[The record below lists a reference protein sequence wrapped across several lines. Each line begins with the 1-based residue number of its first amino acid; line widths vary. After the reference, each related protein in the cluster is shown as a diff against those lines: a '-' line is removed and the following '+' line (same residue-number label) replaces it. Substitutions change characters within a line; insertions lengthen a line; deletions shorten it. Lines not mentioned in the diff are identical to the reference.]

1 MKPEFLSKELAQKQ
15 FNLSQYDPLGIV
27 GFDNFVLFDGHV
39 EINTD
44 LEEGTFEELFFSDK
58 ESAEGNTLFIVNG
71 NLKVKGDIHFSE
83 GMPCLLVIGDV
94 LCDVLHSFDNVIHVT
109 GDAHIKY
116 AFNGN
121 YNHGSITVEGTTHVP
136 FLLNSDHDSRLNPTP
151 DTIKINY
158 YTNWDDFFQYDY
170 YAEDLYKVV
179 IDELLS
185 EDDELEYDQ
194 FIEVLKSGKS
204 PLKKGVK
211 PSRVL
216 VEEMI
221 AKLANKSKDGEEIKT
236 LDLTEKKLLSL
247 PKTIFEIESLE
258 ELVLEDNGF
267 TELPEEISNLKNLR
281 KLNLKKTGIDSLPDV
296 IGKLEK
302 LEELNLNYCQN
313 LKTLPQSIGNLKN
326 LKKLSLWCYC
336 GEIPKEITNL
346 SNLEELDIYGWY
358 QQVEEPVNI
367 PEWIF
372 ELKGLKTLKLN
383 NNSFKSLPEKILELK
398 NLEALYLN
406 SALCYVQTLPDLGRL
421 NLKKLEADGRIAI
434 SSRPHVQHK
443 MLQNFFKIKS
453 LEHLRIDSY
462 GYEERYLNGA
472 DFNKMWSEVKDDP
485 EKAAEFKS
493 KLRIEEPNSKLA
505 KLMKG
510 RDLKK
515 YFYTSRRAMQPED
528 LNGIDNLANLKYLD
542 IAWNKLN
549 VIPPEIFKLK
559 KLEHIK
565 LNGNNF
571 PESEL
576 KKLMAPNPKIVI
588 EK

>member
-27 GFDNFVLFDGHV
+27 GFDSYVLFDGRV
-39 EINTD
+39 EINSD
-44 LEEGTFEELFFSDK
+44 LEEGTFEELFFSEK

-71 NLKVKGDIHFSE
+71 NLKVKGDINFTE
-83 GMPCLLVIGDV
+83 GMPCLLVIGD
-94 LCDVLHSFDNVIHVT
+94 LHCDVLHSFDNVIHVT

-121 YNHGSITVEGTTHVP
+121 YNHGSITIEGTTHVP
-136 FLLNSDHDSRLNPTP
+136 FLLNSDHDSRLNPTEE
-151 DTIKINY
+151 TIKINY
-158 YTNWDDFFQYDY
+158 YTNWDDFFVYDY
-170 YAEDLYKVV
+170 FA
-179 IDELLS
+179 DELNQIVLKKVLS
-185 EDDELEYDQ
+185 EDGEFEYDQ

-204 PLKKGVK
+204 PFKKGAK
-211 PSRVL
+211 PSRIL

-221 AKLANKSKDGEEIKT
+221 TKLANKSKDGKGIKT

-247 PKTIFEIESLE
+247 PKAIFEIEKLE
-258 ELVLEDNGF
+258 ELILEDNGF
-267 TELPEEISNLKNLR
+267 TNLPEEITQLKNLR
-281 KLNLKKTGIDSLPDV
+281 KLNLRGTGVSSLPQAID
-296 IGKLEK
+296 KLEK
-302 LEELNLNYCQN
+302 LEELNLNYCKN
-313 LKTLPQSIGNLKN
+313 LKELPKSIGNLKN
-326 LKKLSLWCYC
+326 LKKLSLWCYS
-336 GEIPKEITNL
+336 GAVPKEITNL

-358 QQVEEPVNI
+358 QQVEEPVDF

-383 NNSFKSLPEKILELK
+383 NNSFKSIPDKILELK
-398 NLEALYLN
+398 NLESLNLN
-406 SALCYVQTLPDLGRL
+406 SALCYVNSLPDLSQL
-421 NLKKLEADGRIAI
+421 NLKKLEADGRAAI
-434 SSRPHVQHK
+434 TSRPHVQHK

-462 GYEERYLNGA
+462 GLKERFLKGFDY
-472 DFNKMWSEVKDDP
+472 NKMWNEVKDDP

-493 KLRIEEPNSKLA
+493 KLRVEEPNSKLA

-559 KLEHIK
+559 KLEQIK
-565 LNGNNF
+565 INGNNF
-571 PESEL
+571 SPTEMNRL
-576 KKLMAPNPKIVI
+576 KKLNPKMVI
-588 EK
+588 E